1 MMTPDNIVRELI
13 AHQRRME
20 IARRLL
26 KAYLRGVKVPSR
38 STKTGQMLWA
48 VPASAR

>member
-1 MMTPDNIVRELI
+1 MNADDIVRELI
-13 AHQRRME
+13 AHQRRMD

-26 KAYLRGVKVPSR
+26 KAYLRGVKVPAR
-38 STKTGQMLWA
+38 ATKTGQMLWA